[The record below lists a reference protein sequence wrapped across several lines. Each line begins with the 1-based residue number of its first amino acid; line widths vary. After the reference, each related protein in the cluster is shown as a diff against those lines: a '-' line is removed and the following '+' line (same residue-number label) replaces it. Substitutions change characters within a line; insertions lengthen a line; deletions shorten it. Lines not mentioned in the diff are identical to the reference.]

1 MTDITAPTQSLRTLI
16 TTQALAALGTVQ
28 GGEPFVSMVPFAIN
42 KRAQLIIHVSTLA
55 AHTKHMLENSRVS
68 LMVMAAPSP
77 DVSAQATPRVSI
89 QGVAAQLDK
98 ASAEYEEAKAA
109 YVERFPQ
116 SLDLFDFADF
126 SLFAI
131 TPTSARFV
139 AGFAQ
144 AMTMSAEEFHA
155 ALVTLKNYRGK
166 LDLEIDLD
174 ASRDRKKSL

>member
-1 MTDITAPTQSLRTLI
+1 MILRDLLSA
-16 TTQALAALGTVQ
+16 QPLAALGTMQ

-42 KRAQLIIHVSTLA
+42 PASGQLIIHVSTLA
-55 AHTKHMLENSRVS
+55 AHTKHMLENARVS

-77 DVSAQATPRVSI
+77 DVSAQATPRVTI
-89 QGVAAQLDK
+89 QGTATQLDK
-98 ASAEYEEAKAA
+98 ASAEYAEAKAV
-109 YVERFPQ
+109 YMERFPQ

-144 AMTMSAEEFHA
+144 AKTLSAEDFF
-155 ALVTLKNYRGK
+155 ALL
-166 LDLEIDLD
+166 
-174 ASRDRKKSL
+174 